1 MRTLLRVGQMVDGT
15 GSGPIRDAAILIEG
29 ERIVAAGRSADIGM
43 PDGARVIEA
52 PAATAIPGLVDVHVH
67 LSYSGSPDKRAFRAE
82 LVEMSY
88 PLVAL
93 RAAENARNT
102 LLHGF
107 TSVRD
112 MHAPGGT
119 IIDLRDAVNRGY
131 VEGPRIKAC
140 GMGLT
145 VTGGHMDQPGWGDH
159 ASFLDMTY
167 PCDGPIAFRAGVR
180 AQLKRGADFI
190 KLNPCVSFRKDPDT
204 KPYRFEMN
212 IDEIRAACEEA
223 HEQGVHVGAHT
234 SGGPPLRAAIE
245 AGCDTVEHAHWID
258 DATLELMVKRGTYL
272 VPTLLVNKTSSA
284 AAAADPETPRGS
296 KRWAELSEKAMWER
310 LDRARRAG
318 VKVAAGSDAGFMLE
332 HGTTNAG
339 EIELLVEGGYSP
351 LEAICAATATGADI
365 LEIDAGRL
373 IAGKLA
379 DIVLVSGDPLV
390 DISVLRRR
398 ENLRVFKGGRE
409 VRAPAA

>member
-1 MRTLLRVGQMVDGT
+1 MRILLKVAQLVDGT
-15 GSGPIRDAAILIEG
+15 GAPPIRDAAILIEG
-29 ERIVAAGRSADIGM
+29 ERILAIGRAADLGE
-43 PDGARVIEA
+43 PDGARVVSA
-52 PAATAIPGLVDVHVH
+52 PQATAIPGLVDVHVH
-67 LSYSGSPDKRAFRAE
+67 LSYSGALDKRAFRAE
-82 LVEMSY
+82 HAEMSY
-88 PLVAL
+88 PLIAL
-93 RAAENARNT
+93 RAADYARNT

-119 IIDLRDAVNRGY
+119 IIDLRDAVNSGY

-159 ASFLDMTY
+159 ASFRDLTC
-167 PCDGPIAFRAGVR
+167 PCDGPIGFRAGVR

-190 KLNPCVSFRKDPDT
+190 KLNPCVSFRKDPDA

-212 IDEIRAACEEA
+212 VDEIRAACEEA

-258 DATLELMVKRGTYL
+258 DDTLELMVERGTFL

-284 AAAADPETPRGS
+284 AAASDPGMPRGS
-296 KRWAELSEKAMWER
+296 KRWAELSEEAMWER
-310 LDRARRAG
+310 LARARRFG

-332 HGTTNAG
+332 HGPSNAG

-373 IAGKLA
+373 VPGKLA
-379 DIVLVSGDPLV
+379 DLVLVAGDPLAN
-390 DISVLRRR
+390 IGILRKR

-409 VRAPAA
+409 VL